1 MTCQT
6 DNVDVSRRVFIMEGG
21 GGGGRREEERG
32 GGQKEA
38 LYIQGSRAC
47 V

>member
-21 GGGGRREEERG
+21 GGRGEEERG